1 MGGRLYDWFHRFASR
16 RRTMRLFAG
25 CLACVALF
33 QVRTHFTP
41 CCPKKPAE
49 APARDGKPDCA
60 CDPKVCELPDSRM
73 LGYDAKELQAYFAAI
88 GPDGRLLYAWTQLTL
103 DVAFPLL
110 YAAFLVA
117 LTAHIYPCGPGRW
130 AVWLP
135 VAAAVADVGE
145 NVLLARMAWAV
156 LPVDSPWVPLASIL
170 TNIKWAALLVTVV
183 GLTAVGAVRP
193 DEPRDGTAA

>member
-1 MGGRLYDWFHRFASR
+1 MGGRLYDGFHRFASR

-25 CLACVALF
+25 CLACVTLF
-33 QVRTHFTP
+33 QVRGFFTP
-41 CCPKKPAE
+41 CCPKKPA
-49 APARDGKPDCA
+49 ATPAHAGKPDCA

-73 LGYDAKELQAYFAAI
+73 SGYDAEELKAYFAAI
-88 GPDGRLLYAWTQLTL
+88 GPSGRHLYAWTQLTL

-117 LTAHIYPCGPGRW
+117 LTIRLYPRGPGRW

-135 VAAAVADVGE
+135 VAAAAADLGE
-145 NVLLARMAWAV
+145 NLLLALMAWDVRAAW
-156 LPVDSPWVPLASIL
+156 DWVGLASIL
-170 TNIKWAALLVTVV
+170 TSIKGAALLVTVV
-183 GLTAVGAVRP
+183 GLTAVGAWRP